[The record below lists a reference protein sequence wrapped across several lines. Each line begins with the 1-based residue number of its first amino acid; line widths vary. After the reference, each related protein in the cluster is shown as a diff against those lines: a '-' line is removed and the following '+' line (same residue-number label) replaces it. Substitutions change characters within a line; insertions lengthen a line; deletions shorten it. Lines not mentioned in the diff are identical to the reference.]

1 MKRFY
6 ILILVFL
13 FFNLHTIAQQAEQ
26 KADELLSKLSIEE
39 KISLLGYKNNGV
51 KSQQIPIY
59 NWWNEALHG
68 VARAGKATVFPQ
80 AIGMAASFNP
90 ALVQQV
96 ADAISTEARAKYNLN
111 KDKNPGEQYMGLS
124 FWSPNINIY
133 RDPRWGRGQETYGED
148 PYLTSQIGI
157 AFVRGLQGNFTN
169 ELKTSACAKHF
180 AVHSGPEALRHSFNA
195 IVDEKDLRETYL
207 YAFQKL
213 VENNVEAVMC
223 AYNRVNGE
231 PCCTG
236 NTLLQNILRK
246 EYGFKGHV
254 VTDCWALED
263 ILSGHKIET
272 DGAIIAAA
280 AIKAG
285 VNLDC
290 STHLQSELM
299 NAYKRKLVTEEDIN
313 RALKGILITQAKL
326 GLLDTKGLSR
336 YDTYGEDSLANTY
349 HQNLAREIARE
360 SMVLLKNE
368 KVLPLDINQLKSLMV
383 LGPRAS
389 NDEVLLGNYHGVSS
403 HTITFTEGITA
414 ALPGNIRIEYDQGC
428 DDKDTLHFGG
438 IWAAGNAEISIVVI
452 GNSPVYEG
460 EDGDAFLSKN
470 GGDGKEMKLP
480 RSHEILVRELK
491 KSQPNKKLILVI
503 TGGSAYDLSEVEL
516 FADAII
522 LAWYPGEQGGNAL
535 ADIVFGKYSPSGK
548 LPISYV
554 QDINSLPAF
563 DNYSM
568 ANRTYRYQNTK
579 NKYPFAYG
587 LSYGKFEYQWASK
600 PKVLKDSIQFSIE
613 IKNISTFDAAEVAQV
628 YISYP
633 NGERMP
639 VKELKAFQKKKINK
653 NGLEKFEFSISKNEL
668 KKWDLKTSKW
678 KLNKGTYTINI
689 GSSSEDVR
697 LKEEIYFK
705 N

>member
-1 MKRFY
+1 M
-6 ILILVFL
+6 
-13 FFNLHTIAQQAEQ
+13 NANAQQAEL
-26 KADELLSKLSIEE
+26 KVNELLSKLSIEE

-51 KSQQIPIY
+51 KSQQIPVY

-157 AFVRGLQGNFTN
+157 AFVRGLQGNFSN

-263 ILSGHKIET
+263 IRSGHKIET

-326 GLLDTKGLSR
+326 GLLDTKGLTR

-349 HQNLAREIARE
+349 HQNLAREMARE
-360 SMVLLKNE
+360 SMVLIKNE

-403 HTITFTEGITA
+403 HAVTFTAGITA
-414 ALPGNIRIEYDQGC
+414 ALPGHIRIEYDQGC

-491 KSQPNKKLILVI
+491 KSHPNKKIILVI
-503 TGGSAYDLSEVEL
+503 TGGSAYDLSEVEPY
-516 FADAII
+516 ADAII
-522 LAWYPGEQGGNAL
+522 LAWYAGEQGGNAL
-535 ADIVFGKYSPSGK
+535 ADLLFGKYAPSGK

-554 QDINSLPAF
+554 QDIGSLPAF

-568 ANRTYRYQNTK
+568 VNRTYRYYSNK
-579 NKYPFAYG
+579 LKYPFGYG
-587 LSYGKFEYQWASK
+587 LSYGTLNYSWVKPPKRIQDSLVFE
-600 PKVLKDSIQFSIE
+600 IQLNNYS
-613 IKNISTFDAAEVAQV
+613 NLQSADVAQV
-628 YISYP
+628 YIQYP
-633 NGERMP
+633 KAERMP
-639 VKELKAFQKKKINK
+639 IKELKAFQKVILGA
-653 NGLEKFEFSISKNEL
+653 NGTKQIRFSIPLNEL
-668 KKWDLKTSKW
+668 YKWDLQKSNW
-678 KLNKGTYTINI
+678 KLFEGDYQIEI
-689 GSSSEDVR
+689 GSSSEDIH
-697 LKEEIYFK
+697 LSAKISLDK
-705 N
+705 